1 LQQSYEFF
9 CAGNGVKLLRLDK
22 LSTMSSPATTPTAFT
37 AKTILKYRPFRTL
50 WLAQFVSVFGDFL
63 ALFGVI
69 SLITFRWHGT
79 PVEVTT
85 VTMAFVLPMAVISP
99 IAGVF
104 VDHLN
109 VKRLMIAS
117 DLIRAALIL
126 MLIFVHNVTQISAIF
141 FLLSSVSSFFAPA
154 QSVTLR
160 TIVPSDGLLA
170 ANALMMQA
178 FYIVRLLSPA
188 AAGALVAWLTEK
200 SCFYIDV
207 ASFVFSAAMISTLS
221 IIRPARAQSEKT
233 VKSLAQDF
241 LAGNKFIFT
250 HAGLAFVFLAMAVAM
265 FVLSSFSPLISIYIR
280 DMLHAGSFMFGL
292 ISAMVGV
299 GMIVGTQLIARLAGS
314 GPKSYVVLGGLFLLG
329 LGAGLL
335 GAFRNTAM
343 AALSTFTMGFGIAFV
358 WIPAQTMSQQETPPP
373 MVGRVSSTFMSLIAM
388 SQVFGLMLS
397 GYLAQK
403 IGIRAVFIAC
413 AGVLAV
419 ISIAGHFLMR
429 GRAPQAA
436 SVETIATT
444 QSSAANQ

>member
-1 LQQSYEFF
+1 
-9 CAGNGVKLLRLDK
+9 
-22 LSTMSSPATTPTAFT
+22 MPSSAETSPTPYTL
-37 AKTILKYRPFRTL
+37 KTILKYKPFRTL
-50 WLAQFVSVFGDFL
+50 WLAQFVSIFGDFL

-79 PVEVTT
+79 PVQVTT
-85 VTMAFVLPMAVISP
+85 VTIAFVLPMAIISP

-104 VDHLN
+104 VDHWN

-117 DLIRAALIL
+117 DLIRAGLIL
-126 MLIFVHNVTQISAIF
+126 MLVFAHNVTQISAIF
-141 FLLSSVSSFFAPA
+141 IVLSSVSSFFAPA
-154 QSVTLR
+154 QSVTIR
-160 TIVPSDGLLA
+160 TIVPPEGLLA

-200 SCFYIDV
+200 SCFYLDV
-207 ASFVFSAAMISTLS
+207 ASFIFSAAMIAGLS
-221 IIRPARAQSEKT
+221 VIRPARAQGEKT

-250 HAGLAFVFLAMAVAM
+250 HAGLAFVFIAMAVAM

-280 DMLHAGSFMFGL
+280 DSLHAGSFIFGA

-299 GMIVGTQLIARLAGS
+299 GMIVGTQLVTRLARSGS
-314 GPKSYVVLGGLFLLG
+314 KSHVVLGGLFLLG
-329 LGAGLL
+329 AGAGLL
-335 GAFRNTAM
+335 GAFRNTPM

-373 MVGRVSSTFMSLIAM
+373 MVGRVSSTFMSLISF
-388 SQVFGLMLS
+388 SQVFGLLLS
-397 GYLAQK
+397 GYLAQRL
-403 IGIRAVFIAC
+403 GIRAVFIAC

-419 ISIAGHFLMR
+419 ISAAGYLLMR
-429 GRAPQAA
+429 GRTPQAA
-436 SVETIATT
+436 TADVLANTNR
-444 QSSAANQ
+444 QSTAANPQS